1 MNDIFTLEKSSTLVD
16 VTLHK
21 NSLKNDESY
30 FGIVDKNKVTFNN
43 ILAEIAKNNKG
54 IDPHLVQY
62 AGIIIQK
69 EIINMLKQGK
79 TVNVLDLVTINP
91 KIKCNVKNK
100 NEVKSKSSITI
111 KVSPTKFV
119 KEAVSSIKVNN
130 VVYHNPNPE
139 IEQIIDLSTKK
150 SISKLENVS
159 LLKITGRKLKL
170 GKNNSGIYFV
180 KVDKNGNFLEKEFNW
195 IKVEEENIFLNTP
208 TELNFFVPNYLEFNA
223 NYKILIKTSY
233 LKNGKTRKKA
243 VFTSSKILNT

>member
-1 MNDIFTLEKSSTLVD
+1 MNDILNLEKSSTPVD

-21 NSLKNDESY
+21 NSLTNDESY
-30 FGIVDKNKVTFNN
+30 FGVVEKNKVTFNN
-43 ILAEIAKNNKG
+43 IIAEIAKNNKG

-69 EIINMLKQGK
+69 EIIKMLKQGK
-79 TVNVLDLVTINP
+79 TVNLLDLVTICP
-91 KIKCNVKNK
+91 KINCNVKNK
-100 NEVKSKSSITI
+100 NEVKSKSKMTI

-119 KEAVSSIKVNN
+119 KESVSSINVKN
-130 VVYHNPNPE
+130 VVYHDPNPE

-150 SISKLENVS
+150 FVSKLKNES

-180 KVDKNGNFLEKEFNW
+180 KVDNNGRFLEKESNW
-195 IKVEEENIFLNTP
+195 IKVEEESIFLNIP
-208 TELNFFVPNYLEFNA
+208 TELNFLAPKSLELNT

-243 VFTSSKILNT
+243 VYTTSKVLNT